1 MQIKSDFTM
10 LQYNN
15 ARQSVQSSIDAHAA
29 ISNMP
34 PYGVTRRI
42 TVLPVSA

>member
-1 MQIKSDFTM
+1 MQKRK
-10 LQYNN
+10 YNDD
-15 ARQSVQSSIDAHAA
+15 SVMYDVLVQSIIDAHAA

-42 TVLPVSA
+42 TVLPVNAW